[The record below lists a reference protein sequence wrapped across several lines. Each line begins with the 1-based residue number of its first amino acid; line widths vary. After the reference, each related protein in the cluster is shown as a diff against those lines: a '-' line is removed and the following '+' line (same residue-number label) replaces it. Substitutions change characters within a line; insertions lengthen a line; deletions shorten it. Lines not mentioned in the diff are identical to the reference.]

1 MNSEHNNNKNGT
13 YRATIT
19 QQKEKKRGNEKK
31 CMPMQNRQVNR
42 KIIIEG
48 NNREENGNTP
58 HKRMHK
64 EYKRTTFTIETG
76 LTI

>member
-1 MNSEHNNNKNGT
+1 MK
-13 YRATIT
+13 
-19 QQKEKKRGNEKK
+19 KKRKGEKK

-42 KIIIEG
+42 KIIEG

-76 LTI
+76 LNI